1 MQSEAEKDQNAY
13 VQDILDSAKQAVAYV
28 HGLTFDK
35 FWDDQ
40 KTRDAVAMRLHVMGE
55 SAKKLKTET
64 AAALGILPVE
74 KIRGMRN
81 RIAHDYCRVNFR
93 IVWKTVREDLPPLID
108 ELERHLRQVNQEQAL
123 AQKIQQAH
131 HHKIESPQSRQG
143 PRMGM

>member
-1 MQSEAEKDQNAY
+1 
-13 VQDILDSAKQAVAYV
+13 V

-81 RIAHDYCRVNFR
+81 RIAHDYGRVNFR

-131 HHKIESPQSRQG
+131 HLKIESPQSRQG